1 MPAEGRLWPSDND
14 GNDYDYLLCHPPHIR
29 IVGQTWRHIDRHLD
43 FVLHGTAQDMI
54 CDMICDISNS
64 VRFDQIGCL
73 LFLCANILCTL
84 YSEYRSIFTAV
95 SQTGL
100 LYLDR
105 SPVERGLP
113 VMPDS
118 WRLCSLFCCFV
129 GQRSSWQYCV
139 LGAKVFPV

>member
-1 MPAEGRLWPSDND
+1 MPAEGRLYPSDND
-14 GNDYDYLLCHPPHIR
+14 GDVYDYLLCHPPHIR

-54 CDMICDISNS
+54 CDISNS
-64 VRFDQIGCL
+64 VRFDQIDCL

-118 WRLCSLFCCFV
+118 WRLCCLFAVSWVNTLLGNIVFLVQRCF
-129 GQRSSWQYCV
+129 QSESH
-139 LGAKVFPV
+139 